1 MSFET
6 GNTSIFFTDMLYT
19 SFFFSVYTSLPEGI
33 QTTKVLWMQ
42 YTLVYKLLWMQYFL
56 HHASA
61 SASLMQMQNQM
72 QDAVFFASK
81 MQMQMQD
88 AKNIASNK
96 LNFKIKL

>member
-1 MSFET
+1 
-6 GNTSIFFTDMLYT
+6 
-19 SFFFSVYTSLPEGI
+19 
-33 QTTKVLWMQ
+33 
-42 YTLVYKLLWMQYFL
+42 MQYFL

-88 AKNIASNK
+88 AVFFASKMQMQMQDAKNIASNK
-96 LNFKIKL
+96 LYFKIKL